1 LNPDLKKE
9 YRSMMRVLMAAIL
22 VMVFVCEADARV
34 WRRARTSSATS
45 SKTVYSGGPQAV
57 AEAKAQRAAAMRVK
71 GHLGGG
77 FGGGRAEGVGFSTRS
92 AQDAL
97 NNCCFTGQRRVA
109 GSSVVRGADGWYA
122 VKIYH

>member
-1 LNPDLKKE
+1 
-9 YRSMMRVLMAAIL
+9 MMRVLMAAIL

-34 WRRARTSSATS
+34 LRRARISQAPS

-57 AEAKAQRAAAMRVK
+57 AEAKAQRAAAMRFK

-97 NNCCFTGQRRVA
+97 NHCCFTGQRRVA
-109 GSSVVRGADGWYA
+109 GSAVVRGADGWYA